1 MSTEETPL
9 FEKPP
14 SDKESESELRIVLL
28 GVVEEGKSSSGNMIL
43 SPSGGEKP
51 FSTKCPPLAISRTI
65 GRQRVVVV
73 DTPGLSGIEISE
85 EKVVEDLKKSISLTK
100 YGPHV
105 FLFVMRVNKFT
116 KDHQDAVE
124 IIERTFGKNIMAY
137 TMVLFTDENK
147 LKNQKMSIEQFI
159 DTNSRLRDFIIQC
172 NWRYHVFNLT
182 DKNPDQ
188 VTDLLKK
195 ITHMIE
201 MRRGTYYT
209 TEMLQEAE
217 TALKQQQKQQQ
228 QQVQQQVQQ
237 QAQQQAQNQSGQNNT
252 TRTAIGTFALFG
264 TGAGSLMGF
273 FFGGGEMTPPVGAA
287 LGAVAGGLIV
297 AGTTG
302 LTVLAKN
309 AFHKCCGKN
318 SDCF

>member
-1 MSTEETPL
+1 MSTEEAPL

-43 SPSGGEKP
+43 SPSGEEKP
-51 FSTKCPPLAISRTI
+51 FSTKCPPSAVSKTI
-65 GRQRVVVV
+65 
-73 DTPGLSGIEISE
+73 
-85 EKVVEDLKKSISLTK
+85 
-100 YGPHV
+100 
-105 FLFVMRVNKFT
+105 
-116 KDHQDAVE
+116 
-124 IIERTFGKNIMAY
+124 
-137 TMVLFTDENK
+137 
-147 LKNQKMSIEQFI
+147 
-159 DTNSRLRDFIIQC
+159 
-172 NWRYHVFNLT
+172 

-237 QAQQQAQNQSGQNNT
+237 QPQQQAQNQTGQNNT

-287 LGAVAGGLIV
+287 LGAVAGGLLV

-302 LTVLAKN
+302 LTLLAKN

>member
-73 DTPGLSGIEISE
+73 DTP
-85 EKVVEDLKKSISLTK
+85 
-100 YGPHV
+100 
-105 FLFVMRVNKFT
+105 
-116 KDHQDAVE
+116 
-124 IIERTFGKNIMAY
+124 
-137 TMVLFTDENK
+137 
-147 LKNQKMSIEQFI
+147 
-159 DTNSRLRDFIIQC
+159 
-172 NWRYHVFNLT
+172 

-228 QQVQQQVQQ
+228 QQVQQQV
-237 QAQQQAQNQSGQNNT
+237 
-252 TRTAIGTFALFG
+252 L
-264 TGAGSLMGF
+264 
-273 FFGGGEMTPPVGAA
+273 EV
-287 LGAVAGGLIV
+287 
-297 AGTTG
+297 
-302 LTVLAKN
+302 
-309 AFHKCCGKN
+309 
-318 SDCF
+318 